1 MSTLLVLNVNKDK
14 YAELFSND
22 NAANEQINAITNKL
36 RKLSLLKSL
45 THTSD
50 STYKYDTTVGSIT
63 ISRTASDDEGIRF
76 LVREYI
82 DGYYTKSLIFKGA
95 ESSKRYIRD
104 HMITHNNHRIYK
116 LFIETSSGEILPLVN
131 LFGLINKNIIS
142 FKNDISKYMK
152 NDHKVLHYMLGGSL
166 ILMLLFNPLV
176 SIVSILYG
184 PICLALILF
193 QKHLYKKFISDYG
206 DKYMIKKYLYARFN
220 NYLHG
225 MLGVSIFWLV
235 LDIFIIFFII
245 SIASSNT
252 VDQSVGTLVNTST
265 PSVVAYLQFVVVAI
279 LIGVCID
286 RIISIKQLID
296 DIKE

>member
-1 MSTLLVLNVNKDK
+1 ML
-14 YAELFSND
+14 A
-22 NAANEQINAITNKL
+22 
-36 RKLSLLKSL
+36 
-45 THTSD
+45 
-50 STYKYDTTVGSIT
+50 
-63 ISRTASDDEGIRF
+63 
-76 LVREYI
+76 
-82 DGYYTKSLIFKGA
+82 
-95 ESSKRYIRD
+95 
-104 HMITHNNHRIYK
+104 HNNHRIYK

-279 LIGVCID
+279 LIGVCIN

>member
-22 NAANEQINAITNKL
+22 NTANEQINAITNKL

-116 LFIETSSGEILPLVN
+116 LFVETSNGEILPLVN

-176 SIVSILYG
+176 SILSGL
-184 PICLALILF
+184 ICLALILF
-193 QKHLYKKFISDYG
+193 QKHLYKKFISDYS
-206 DKYMIKKYLYARFN
+206 DKYMIKKYLYTRFN
-220 NYLHG
+220 NYWHG

-235 LDIFIIFFII
+235 LDIFIIFIAII
-245 SIASSNT
+245 FIASSNT

-265 PSVVAYLQFVVVAI
+265 PSGVAYLRFVVVAI